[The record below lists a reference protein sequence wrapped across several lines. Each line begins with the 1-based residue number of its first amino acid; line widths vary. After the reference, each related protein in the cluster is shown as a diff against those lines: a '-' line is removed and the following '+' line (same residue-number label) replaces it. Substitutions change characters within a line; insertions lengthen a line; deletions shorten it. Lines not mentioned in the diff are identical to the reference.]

1 MKEVIEQILATKTRW
16 WKLNE
21 KEYREKFV
29 QQIDA
34 KLRVETKRAWR
45 ALSTVVRETGRNVLG
60 CTSGRKERK
69 GDLVFVCRGISG
81 SERKEGTEK
90 GKRLKQV

>member
-1 MKEVIEQILATKTRW
+1 MKEVIEQIVATKTRW

-29 QQIDA
+29 QQVDA

-60 CTSGRKERK
+60 RTSG
-69 GDLVFVCRGISG
+69 
-81 SERKEGTEK
+81 EK
-90 GKRLKQV
+90 GKKRGPGVCVPRYIRQ